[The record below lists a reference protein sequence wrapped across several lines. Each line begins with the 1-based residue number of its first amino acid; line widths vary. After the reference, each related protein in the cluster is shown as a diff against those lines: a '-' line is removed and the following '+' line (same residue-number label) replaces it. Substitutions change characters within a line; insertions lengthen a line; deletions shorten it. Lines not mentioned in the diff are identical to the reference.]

1 MKTMILVFLLL
12 SVFFTLLVAQPAR
25 LSREEEDRRS
35 KELRALGEQFKK
47 ETGFQGT
54 YTYDVV
60 NNKLTQFDGYFPD
73 IKFPPA
79 NDTLQVRQVFDEL
92 TDKILPYLPATKEQL
107 SIRRIGG
114 DERTLS
120 ASYIQKINGYSFE
133 GAGTFGYVYR
143 YKSGRITI
151 GNSFVNVDPSTLA
164 AEPVITEDK
173 IKEIFYDMIGY
184 TEEYLLSLK
193 NKGTHVIFPKF
204 NLMYCIDWNAME
216 TPDVY
221 YPRTYRLAW
230 KIVYGLRLVI
240 VDAVSGEILVDEEVQ
255 FRRDYGNESGRG
267 SL

>member
-1 MKTMILVFLLL
+1 M
-12 SVFFTLLVAQPAR
+12 
-25 LSREEEDRRS
+25 
-35 KELRALGEQFKK
+35 
-47 ETGFQGT
+47 

-164 AEPVITEDK
+164 AEPVITREEALEIYNK
-173 IKEIFYDMIGY
+173 TAEIRKEWLPFLDRYKPHPHLLY
-184 TEEYLLSLK
+184 CYLRDDDQD
-193 NKGTHVIFPKF
+193 FP
-204 NLMYCIDWNAME
+204 LIPYQ
-216 TPDVY
+216 
-221 YPRTYRLAW
+221 YRLSWFIAHVGNQF
-230 KIVYGLRLVI
+230 II
-240 VDAVSGEILVDEEVQ
+240 DAITGEILFNKEVVM
-255 FRRDYGNESGRG
+255 YETETYNGNGTSNN
-267 SL
+267 SF